1 MFAIVSSIRIC
12 CWLFVSL
19 LSQHCFR
26 QPPSSCCGGEH
37 TTHTQGGF
45 KARCARSTINENE
58 RQPSSWYLRFFGPQ
72 TQSMTRAQQ
81 LTKMCARHP
90 PGSGPQKP
98 KIPGGWR
105 ARKTINATERLP
117 TSCSVLHASF

>member
-12 CWLFVSL
+12 CWLCFPLVATL
-19 LSQHCFR
+19 L
-26 QPPSSCCGGEH
+26 P
-37 TTHTQGGF
+37 TTTAVVVFWWTHNTQGGF